1 MSETNPVPGPATVI
15 PPSRW
20 RRTGRLLLPA
30 LVVSAVYFLFVCYPP
45 LRLLA
50 LVQSGAQGAGWQPG
64 TLILLTV
71 LVLPIL
77 LRIAAERLP
86 GAAGRMLA
94 ATVMTWFGIAFV
106 AFLPVA
112 GFDLIDTV
120 AGLVAV
126 PLPRP
131 LSGWVLLAIVLLLNV
146 VGLVNAQRLVVREIE
161 VAAPDELSARVG
173 GIRLVQVSDV
183 HVGSRS
189 GRFLDRIVHRV
200 NALPADVVLI
210 TGDLVDFANVAQEE
224 LASLARLRAP
234 AFFAIGNHERYV
246 DLEAICSR
254 LTNLGVRVLRNAA
267 VEHGELQIIG
277 IDDADPRTQVGR
289 VLPYL
294 TPDPQRYRVLMYHRP
309 DGAQDAADW
318 GVHLMLCG
326 HTHNGQIVPFQLLVR
341 RVFPRICGI
350 YRLGPLTLHVSPG
363 TGTWGPVLR
372 LGSRCEITRI
382 TLV

>member
-1 MSETNPVPGPATVI
+1 MSDINHVPGPATVV

-20 RRTGRLLLPA
+20 RRAGRLLLPA
-30 LVVSAVYFLFVCYPP
+30 LVVSAVYFLFVGYPP
-45 LRLLA
+45 LRLLV
-50 LVQSGAQGAGWQPG
+50 LLQSDAARVDWQPG
-64 TLILLTV
+64 TLTLLTF
-71 LVLPIL
+71 LVLPIV
-77 LRIAAERLP
+77 LRLAAEKLP
-86 GAAGRMLA
+86 GAPGRLLA
-94 ATVMTWFGIAFV
+94 AGVMTWFGVAFV

-112 GFDLIDTV
+112 GFDLIDTL
-120 AGLVAV
+120 AGLVAE

-131 LSGWVLLAIVLLLNV
+131 ASAWILCAIVLFLSV
-146 VGLVNAQRLVVREIE
+146 FGLVNAQRLVLREIE
-161 VAAPDELSARVG
+161 VAVPDALSAQVG
-173 GIRLVQVSDV
+173 GVRLVQVSDV

-189 GRFLDRIVHRV
+189 GRFLDRIVRRV
-200 NALPADVVLI
+200 NELDADAVLI

-234 AFFAIGNHERYV
+234 VFFAIGNHERYV
-246 DLEAICSR
+246 DLEAICTR

-267 VEHGELQIIG
+267 VEHGALQIIG

-294 TPDPQRYRVLMYHRP
+294 APDPQRYRVLMYHRP

-350 YRLGPLTLHVSPG
+350 YRIGPLTLHVSPG